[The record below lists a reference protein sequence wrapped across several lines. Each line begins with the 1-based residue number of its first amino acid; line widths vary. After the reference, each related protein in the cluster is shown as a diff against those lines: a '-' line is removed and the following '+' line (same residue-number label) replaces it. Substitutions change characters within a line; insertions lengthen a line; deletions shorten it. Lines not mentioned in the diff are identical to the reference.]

1 MESKKYQVFISST
14 YIDLIEERRKVMDAL
29 LMADCIPAGMEAFV
43 ATDDEQFNVIKK
55 VIDLCDYYI
64 LVIGRRYGSINPS
77 TNQSYTEMEYEYAKS
92 KGIPVLVFA
101 IDTTITL
108 PSNKIE
114 TDTNRIEKLTQFR
127 EKALNN
133 RLASI
138 WIDSGDLAGKV
149 AIAIMQAKREIKRP
163 GWQRAVDYDEA
174 SLRKQIMELTEK
186 NQELE
191 NSLNAAEEKILELT
205 SYNDLAFEDCNY
217 TIGYTYYIRIGTSLS
232 GVPRHGKKSSNK
244 TLALTKI
251 FEKIATEMMG
261 VSTTEDRITTIIC
274 HLIDSTQR
282 IYLDD
287 EQIPKKI
294 LNQLKELH
302 LVKSTWSDE
311 RKALYWGLT
320 TKGQKVR
327 NEMILIKSK

>member
-14 YIDLIEERRKVMDAL
+14 YIDLIKERRKVMDVL

-64 LVIGRRYGSINPS
+64 LIIGRRYGSINPS
-77 TNQSYTEMEYEYAKS
+77 TNQSYTEMEYEYAKR

-108 PSNKIE
+108 PSDKIE
-114 TDTNRIEKLTQFR
+114 TETNRIEKLTQFR

-138 WIDSGDLAGKV
+138 WTDSGDLAGKV

-232 GVPRHGKKSSNK
+232 GVPRHEKKRSNK

-261 VSTTEDRITTIIC
+261 VSITEDIITTIIC
-274 HLIDSTQR
+274 HLVDSTQT